1 MQQRRRLEKHTVG
14 TIMAIGAEAR
24 ANGALTEAEHL
35 AARAGVD
42 RDIAEAVTQRRVRL
56 RTANTAVSPISAA
69 EGARQ
74 AMATFLAPDDDLDDV
89 VTQRRARLRPDNTAV
104 APLSAAEIARRF
116 REED

>member
-42 RDIAEAVTQRRVRL
+42 RDVAEAVTQRRVRL
-56 RTANTAVSPISAA
+56 RPDNTAVEPISAA
-69 EGARQ
+69 EGARRM
-74 AMATFLAPDDDLDDV
+74 MAILEEHDDDLDEV